1 MVNRLAGHFGWISG
15 IVFVILFIPSY
26 LSAPDTPLATSTNQD
41 VISFMT
47 SQPGEVLTLNGVLL
61 VFAGFFFL
69 FFLGAL
75 HGALQRAEVASSGF
89 PSTALVGGAIF
100 LTLMLAGAAIEIMHP
115 AAATRFQYFRPD
127 AQLGFLS
134 MALSGWMYRFAFVG
148 MAAMIAATSFEALS
162 TGMLPRWMAWAGLV
176 AALAAI
182 LRLLGPTAGWLAL
195 LWIIVVCVFML
206 RVTAARTQS
215 QV

>member
-1 MVNRLAGHFGWISG
+1 MVNRLAGHVGWISG

-26 LSAPDTPLATSTNQD
+26 LSAPDTPLATSSNQD

-75 HGALQRAEVASSGF
+75 HRALQRDEVTSSGF

-100 LTLMLAGAAIEIMHP
+100 PSTHARRRCNRDHASGRRDAFSKLSAGCSARLPVDGAIRLDVPFCI
-115 AAATRFQYFRPD
+115 
-127 AQLGFLS
+127 
-134 MALSGWMYRFAFVG
+134 
-148 MAAMIAATSFEALS
+148 
-162 TGMLPRWMAWAGLV
+162 RWHG
-176 AALAAI
+176 
-182 LRLLGPTAGWLAL
+182 RDDRRN
-195 LWIIVVCVFML
+195 IV
-206 RVTAARTQS
+206 
-215 QV
+215 